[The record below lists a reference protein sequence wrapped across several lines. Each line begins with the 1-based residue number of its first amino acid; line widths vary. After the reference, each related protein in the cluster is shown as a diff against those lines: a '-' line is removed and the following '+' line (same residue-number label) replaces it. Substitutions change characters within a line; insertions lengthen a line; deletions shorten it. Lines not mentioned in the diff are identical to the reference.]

1 VSKTHVNHFVILA
14 CRWFSHAGRFI
25 AGEKSNG
32 ENSKKNARG
41 QALQLARCAIFS
53 GSYFRGQVLQYYLYI
68 LHFAATLK
76 LLNYPTEVFE
86 NVALQDLTLFFL
98 GNLK

>member
-14 CRWFSHAGRFI
+14 CRWFSHTGRFI
-25 AGEKSNG
+25 AGEKGNG

-53 GSYFRGQVLQYYLYI
+53 GSGLAILPLHLTFCSYSQTTKLPYRG
-68 LHFAATLK
+68 F
-76 LLNYPTEVFE
+76 
-86 NVALQDLTLFFL
+86 
-98 GNLK
+98 

>member
-1 VSKTHVNHFVILA
+1 VSKTHVNHLVILA
-14 CRWFSHAGRFI
+14 CRWFSHTGRFI

-32 ENSKKNARG
+32 ENSKKNSRG

-53 GSYFRGQVLQYYLYI
+53 GQLLQYYIYI
-68 LHFAATLK
+68 LHFTATLK

-86 NVALQDLTLFFL
+86 NVALQDLTLFFIFIF
-98 GNLK
+98 

>member
-1 VSKTHVNHFVILA
+1 
-14 CRWFSHAGRFI
+14 
-25 AGEKSNG
+25 
-32 ENSKKNARG
+32 
-41 QALQLARCAIFS
+41 
-53 GSYFRGQVLQYYLYI
+53 LQYYLYI

>member
-1 VSKTHVNHFVILA
+1 MQGVRPYNWQDV
-14 CRWFSHAGRFI
+14 
-25 AGEKSNG
+25 
-32 ENSKKNARG
+32 
-41 QALQLARCAIFS
+41 Q
-53 GSYFRGQVLQYYLYI
+53 YFRGQVLQYYLYI

-98 GNLK
+98 LIFLGNLK